1 MKKNPT
7 YNDLNTIFILNYKR
21 KRIFT
26 IETLEKIGYDGNIVI
41 ILQDT
46 DPYIDYIKETY
57 GKYEIEVIN
66 RDEAIIPELSM
77 DNFNDTKCVYPNR
90 NISRELA
97 EKRGLIRYWLFDDD
111 YTRFAYKNSKNKTK
125 VINKAE
131 TLKALFSAISEFG
144 YKTGAA
150 NVGFVQAVANYGKYD
165 TRKKVYNFHN
175 LPTDKKLFLEFR
187 GRTNEDMVQGI
198 DGAMR
203 AKLIVGFTNVRGLAK
218 PPEEQ
223 TGGLTEIYSQDGQ
236 YNKSYYAILANPGIS
251 KISKQFTTLTRYYH
265 KVNLSK
271 IAPKIVPIK
280 YKKEV
285 GSDVV

>member
-1 MKKNPT
+1 MKKNQPKNN

-26 IETLEKIGYDGNIVI
+26 IETLEKIGYDGDIVI
-41 ILQDT
+41 ILQVG

-57 GKYEIEVIN
+57 GEKYDIEVVDREPWIS
-66 RDEAIIPELSM
+66 PELNL
-77 DNFNDTKCVYPNR
+77 DNFEDTKCVYPNR
-90 NISRELA
+90 NISRKLA
-97 EKRGLIRYWLFDDD
+97 FERGLKRYWLFDDD
-111 YTRFAYKNSKNKTK
+111 YTRFATKTSKGKTR
-125 VINKAE
+125 VINQAS

-144 YKTGAA
+144 YATNAA
-150 NVGFVQAVANYGKYD
+150 NVGFVQAVAPYAKYD

-175 LPTDKKLFLEFR
+175 LPTNPEYFLEFR

-203 AKLIVGFTNVRGLAK
+203 GKLIVGFCNVRGLAK

-236 YNKSYYAILANPGIS
+236 YNKSFYAILANPGIS
-251 KISKQFTTLTRYYH
+251 TISEQFSTLTRYYH

-271 IAPKIVPIK
+271 IAPKIIREK
-280 YKKEV
+280 YKKETA
-285 GSDVV
+285 